1 MDKSEVSM
9 IDPWSDLKQ
18 YTSARIAIGRSGGS
32 LTSNEWL
39 DFKLAHAKAR
49 DAVHC
54 EFASDILVSELE
66 KLNKKVLVVNS
77 QIKNRREYLQRP
89 DLGRRLDNK
98 SIETLTIEK
107 QSSDLAVIVC
117 DGLSASA
124 VHAHTSNLLTILL
137 PRLNTSNWTIA
148 PLVIARFGRVALQD
162 EIGSLIGAKMAIIL
176 IGERPGLSSPDSL
189 GAYLVYHPKPG
200 NTDADRNCVSNIRP
214 KGLDYGKAADTIFY
228 LLEQAKQRGLSG
240 VKLKDNRQLLEETK
254 ESNSDL
260 LITDKT

>member
-1 MDKSEVSM
+1 MDKSEVSV

-32 LTSNEWL
+32 LTSKEWL

-124 VHAHTSNLLTILL
+124 
-137 PRLNTSNWTIA
+137 
-148 PLVIARFGRVALQD
+148 
-162 EIGSLIGAKMAIIL
+162 GSCSHIKSINNITTQIKYIKLDNSAVGHCQIRRELHCKM
-176 IGERPGLSSPDSL
+176 
-189 GAYLVYHPKPG
+189 K
-200 NTDADRNCVSNIRP
+200 
-214 KGLDYGKAADTIFY
+214 
-228 LLEQAKQRGLSG
+228 
-240 VKLKDNRQLLEETK
+240 
-254 ESNSDL
+254 
-260 LITDKT
+260 